1 MLNEEKDAP
10 AAAMKVA
17 VPVASGVKR
26 KEEITFLFLQIAG
39 LM

>member
-17 VPVASGVKR
+17 VPVASEL
-26 KEEITFLFLQIAG
+26 KEKNKLLFYFYE
-39 LM
+39 